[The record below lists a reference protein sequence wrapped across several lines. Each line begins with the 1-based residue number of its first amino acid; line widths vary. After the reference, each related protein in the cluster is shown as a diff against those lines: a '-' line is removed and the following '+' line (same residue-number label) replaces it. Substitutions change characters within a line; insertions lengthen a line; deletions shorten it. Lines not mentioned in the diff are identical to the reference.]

1 MAQAD
6 REALVPVTLVGL
18 GADGMSG
25 LTVEARAAI
34 AAADLLVG
42 GRRQLALC
50 ANGAAE
56 RWPIGGDLDLL
67 LSRVGTKAAAGRRI
81 VVLASGDPLFFGIG
95 ARAVAALGAAR
106 VRTLPALSCLQLLAA
121 AVGEPWEDAVVASV
135 HSRDLETQ
143 LVPIAGAVKAAV
155 LTGDGG
161 DPARVAR
168 FLVERGYDDYE
179 AAVGERLGAADAG
192 LTRLPVVELAARRE
206 SFDPLNVLWL
216 RRCGDAAARAAAWR
230 QRAPGIED
238 DLFAQRRPEAG
249 LITKRDVRRLV
260 LARLGLPA
268 VGAAD
273 LWDIGTGSG
282 SVAVEMALA
291 CPAARV
297 LAIEKNEA
305 DVANVRGNRTRS
317 GAVNVRV
324 IHGRAPEAIPPE
336 SRPAA
341 VFIGGSGGEL
351 PALLETALE
360 RLRPG
365 GRLVATFATLEH
377 VAAAIATLKGLGV
390 APEVAQVQV
399 SEGRPLLDL
408 TRLDPRSPVFVV
420 SAAAAGPARENGE
433 TQGKRDAAA

>member
-1 MAQAD
+1 MGEPA
-6 REALVPVTLVGL
+6 VTLIGL
-18 GADGMSG
+18 GADGVAG
-25 LTVEARAAI
+25 LGAEARAAI

-50 ANGAAE
+50 GRDGVE
-56 RWPIGGDLDLL
+56 RWPIGGDLGGLL
-67 LSRVGTKAAAGRRI
+67 AHAGAEAAAGRRV

-95 ARAVAALGAAR
+95 ARAVATLGAEQ
-106 VRTLPALSCLQLLAA
+106 VRTLPAPSSLQLLAA

-135 HSRDLETQ
+135 HGRDLAPH
-143 LVPIAGAVKAAV
+143 LAPVAGAAKAAV
-155 LTGDGG
+155 LTGDGN

-168 FLVERGYDDYE
+168 FLVERGYDDYLV
-179 AAVGERLGAADAG
+179 AVGERLGSADAA
-192 LTRLPVVELAARRE
+192 LVRLPVAELAARE
-206 SFDPLNVLWL
+206 APVDPLNVLWL
-216 RRCGDAAARAAAWR
+216 RRQGDAAARAAAWR
-230 QRAPGIED
+230 RRSPGIED
-238 DLFAQRRPEAG
+238 DAFVQRRPEAG

-273 LWDIGTGSG
+273 LWDIGAGSG

-305 DVANVRGNRTRS
+305 DAANVRENRMRS
-317 GAVNVRV
+317 GAVNVQPIV
-324 IHGRAPEAIPPE
+324 GRAPEAIPAD
-336 SRPAA
+336 SSPAA
-341 VFIGGSGGEL
+341 VFIGGSGGDLPEL
-351 PALLETALE
+351 LRTALD

-377 VAAAIATLKGLGV
+377 VATAIATLKGLGV
-390 APEVAQVQV
+390 TPEVSQVQV

-408 TRLDPRSPVFVV
+408 TRLDPLNPVFIVAARRGGGEH
-420 SAAAAGPARENGE
+420 AAA
-433 TQGKRDAAA
+433 

>member
-1 MAQAD
+1 MPEPA
-6 REALVPVTLVGL
+6 PVILVGL
-18 GADGMSG
+18 GADG
-25 LTVEARAAI
+25 LDDLAPEAHDAI

-50 ANGAAE
+50 PDGAAE
-56 RWPIGGDLDLL
+56 RRPIGGDLDLL
-67 LSRVGTKAAAGRRI
+67 LSRLGAEAAAGRRV

-135 HSRDLETQ
+135 HGRDFETQ
-143 LVPIAGAVKAAV
+143 LVPVAGAVKAAV
-155 LTGDGG
+155 LTGDGS
-161 DPARVAR
+161 DPARVAC

-179 AAVGERLGAADAG
+179 VAVGERLGARDAS
-192 LTRLPVVELAARRE
+192 LTRLPVVELAARE
-206 SFDPLNVLWL
+206 APFDPVNVLWL
-216 RRCGDAAARAAAWR
+216 HRTGGAAARAAAWR
-230 QRAPGIED
+230 RLAPGIED
-238 DLFAQRRPEAG
+238 NRFAQRRPEAG

-273 LWDIGTGSG
+273 LWDIGAGSG

-297 LAIEKNEA
+297 LAIEQHEA
-305 DVANVRGNRTRS
+305 DAANVRENRTRS

-351 PALLETALE
+351 SALLETALA

-377 VAAAIATLKGLGV
+377 VAAAITALKRLGV
-390 APEVAQVQV
+390 PPEVAQVQV

-408 TRLDPRSPVFVV
+408 TRLDPRSPVFIV
-420 SAAAAGPARENGE
+420 SATAAGPARENGE
-433 TQGKRDAAA
+433 TQGERDAVA